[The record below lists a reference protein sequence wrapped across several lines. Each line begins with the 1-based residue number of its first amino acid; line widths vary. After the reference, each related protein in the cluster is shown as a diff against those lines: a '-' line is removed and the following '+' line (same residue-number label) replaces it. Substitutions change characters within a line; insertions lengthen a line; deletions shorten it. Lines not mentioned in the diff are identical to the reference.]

1 MEAAKFIKQKARM
14 CDYYSGR
21 TCTHDESGET
31 CPAMNI
37 ECEITTDEL
46 EQLVAIVEKWAK
58 EHPEETGQERQ
69 KPEREQQKPE
79 HPEES
84 SDLHAIIDALE
95 DRIDKLDDKV
105 SYEALQFRARI
116 KQNQDAHRHLTDR
129 IAALEKDPVESM
141 NEPKRTNKDV
151 IAHFPKG
158 GELTLNVNKICAV
171 YPTVNNTG
179 CAIECEG
186 GRTFCVKES
195 YENVQKMIG
204 VYQNDEMPH
213 L

>member
-1 MEAAKFIKQKARM
+1 MPIP
-14 CDYYSGR
+14 DV
-21 TCTHDESGET
+21 DE
-31 CPAMNI
+31 P
-37 ECEITTDEL
+37 DF
-46 EQLVAIVEKWAK
+46 
-58 EHPEETGQERQ
+58 
-69 KPEREQQKPE
+69 KPTSEFK
-79 HPEES
+79 H
-84 SDLHAIIDALE
+84 I
-95 DRIDKLDDKV
+95 
-105 SYEALQFRARI
+105 
-116 KQNQDAHRHLTDR
+116 
-129 IAALEKDPVESM
+129 
-141 NEPKRTNKDV
+141 

-171 YPTVNNTG
+171 YQTVNNTG

>member
-1 MEAAKFIKQKARM
+1 MPKWIDVKDRLPDTTNTVIVRMKIDLLDNDQKLLA
-14 CDYYSGR
+14 
-21 TCTHDESGET
+21 T
-31 CPAMNI
+31 
-37 ECEITTDEL
+37 
-46 EQLVAIVEKWAK
+46 
-58 EHPEETGQERQ
+58 
-69 KPEREQQKPE
+69 KPEIYVGKYTYHGWIFCHPDHSSGWKQYDDSHTLLMKKEVTHWMPIPDVDEPDLKPTSE
-79 HPEES
+79 FKH
-84 SDLHAIIDALE
+84 I
-95 DRIDKLDDKV
+95 
-105 SYEALQFRARI
+105 
-116 KQNQDAHRHLTDR
+116 
-129 IAALEKDPVESM
+129 
-141 NEPKRTNKDV
+141 

>member
-1 MEAAKFIKQKARM
+1 MEAAKFIKQKNRM

-21 TCTHDESGET
+21 MCTHDESGET

-46 EQLVAIVEKWAK
+46 ERLVAIVEQWTK
-58 EHPEETGQERQ
+58 EHPEETEHER
-69 KPEREQQKPE
+69 QKPE

-95 DRIDKLDDKV
+95 DRFKKLDDKV
-105 SYEALQFRARI
+105 SYESLLFRALT
-116 KQNQDAHRHLTDR
+116 KQNQDSHRHLADR
-129 IAALEKDPVESM
+129 IAVMEKDPVESM
-141 NEPKRTNKDV
+141 NEPKRTNKYV
-151 IAHFPKG
+151 IAHFPKR

>member
-1 MEAAKFIKQKARM
+1 M
-14 CDYYSGR
+14 CGYYGDDSCVR
-21 TCTHDESGET
+21 DDSRET
-31 CPAMNI
+31 CPALNI
-37 ECEITTDEL
+37 DCSLGIPTS
-46 EQLVAIVEKWAK
+46 EQLVEIVEQWAK
-58 EHPEETGQERQ
+58 EHPEETEQER
-69 KPEREQQKPE
+69 QKPE

-95 DRIDKLDDKV
+95 DRFKKLDDRV
-105 SYEALQFRARI
+105 SYESLLFRALT
-116 KQNQDAHRHLTDR
+116 KQNQDAHRHLADR
-129 IAALEKDPVESM
+129 IAVLEKDPVESM
-141 NEPKRTNKDV
+141 NEPKRTNKYV